1 MSSPIVLTL
10 AILFVTAVFFVWGKI
25 RSDIV
30 ALCSLLSLVLLGI
43 LKPGEALAGFSNS
56 VVIMMVGLFIV
67 GGAIFQTGLAKSIS
81 LRLLK
86 FAGKSEI
93 KLFLLVVLVTVFFGS
108 FVSNTGTVALLL
120 PIVVSMA
127 TEADT
132 NSRRLLMPMAYA
144 SSMGGM
150 MTLIGT
156 PPNMII
162 NDTLIK
168 AGYGSLSFFSFLPV
182 GLMITAIGIVYLFP
196 VSKILTRKKE
206 KSSKTG
212 SVKTPDQLSKEYQL
226 ADNLFRIEVSKNSD
240 VINKKLSELNITEN
254 YHISIL
260 VVRRK
265 DTQEGKFFK
274 PVINQ
279 RNSRLVS
286 ADTTLLPD
294 DLLYVFGNFEEVKKF
309 VTDHKL
315 SFLDKSVSET
325 SQRPDFSR
333 DIKFDEIGIAEVVVM
348 SNSKL
353 VNKMVKESGFR
364 TNYNVNILGI
374 KRSREYLIYNVK
386 DEKIHSGDALLVQG
400 TWQDIERLNNNEPD
414 VVVVGQPSIEA
425 SKVPLTSKAPI
436 AAIIMIAMVVAM
448 VINIVPPVIAV
459 MLAALA
465 MILTGCFRN
474 VEAAYKTI
482 NWESIVLFAAMIPM
496 ATAMEK
502 TGASQMISGS
512 IVGGLDSY
520 GPYAVMAG
528 IYLATSFLTMFISN
542 TATAVLFAPIA
553 LQSALSMGVSPYPF
567 LFAVTVAASMCFA
580 SPFSTPPNALV
591 MSAGRYTFMDY
602 VKMGLPLQIIYM
614 IVMVFFI
621 PLIFPF

>member
-1 MSSPIVLTL
+1 MVLTL

-127 TEADT
+127 TEAGT

-182 GLMITAIGIVYLFP
+182 GLMITAIGVVYLFP

-265 DTQEGKFFK
+265 DTQDGKFFK

-286 ADTTLLPD
+286 ADTILLPD
-294 DLLYVFGNFEEVKKF
+294 DLLYVFGNFGEVKKF

-325 SQRPDFSR
+325 SRRPDFSR

-374 KRSREYLIYNVK
+374 KRRQEYLIYNVK
-386 DEKIHSGDALLVQG
+386 DENIHSGDALLVQG

>member
-294 DLLYVFGNFEEVKKF
+294 DLLYVFGNFGEVKKF

-325 SQRPDFSR
+325 SRRPDFSR

>member
-127 TEADT
+127 TEAGT

-265 DTQEGKFFK
+265 DTQDGKFFK

-325 SQRPDFSR
+325 SRRPDFSR

-425 SKVPLTSKAPI
+425 SKVPLTSRAPI

>member
-127 TEADT
+127 TEAGT

-286 ADTTLLPD
+286 ADTILLPD
-294 DLLYVFGNFEEVKKF
+294 DLLYVFGNFGEVKKF

-325 SQRPDFSR
+325 SRRPDFSR

-602 VKMGLPLQIIYM
+602 VKMGLPLQIICM

>member
-1 MSSPIVLTL
+1 
-10 AILFVTAVFFVWGKI
+10 
-25 RSDIV
+25 
-30 ALCSLLSLVLLGI
+30 
-43 LKPGEALAGFSNS
+43 
-56 VVIMMVGLFIV
+56 MVGLFIV

-127 TEADT
+127 TEAGT

-265 DTQEGKFFK
+265 DTQDGKFFK

-325 SQRPDFSR
+325 SRRPDFSR

>member
-265 DTQEGKFFK
+265 DTQDGKFFK

-325 SQRPDFSR
+325 SRRPDFSR

>member
-127 TEADT
+127 TEAGT

-286 ADTTLLPD
+286 ADTILLPD

-374 KRSREYLIYNVK
+374 KRRQEYLIYNVK

>member
-1 MSSPIVLTL
+1 MVLTL

-127 TEADT
+127 TEAGT

-265 DTQEGKFFK
+265 DTQDGKFFK

-325 SQRPDFSR
+325 SRRPDFSR

>member
-1 MSSPIVLTL
+1 MVLTL

-127 TEADT
+127 TEANT

-265 DTQEGKFFK
+265 DTQDGKFFK

-325 SQRPDFSR
+325 SRRPDFSR

>member
-1 MSSPIVLTL
+1 
-10 AILFVTAVFFVWGKI
+10 
-25 RSDIV
+25 
-30 ALCSLLSLVLLGI
+30 
-43 LKPGEALAGFSNS
+43 
-56 VVIMMVGLFIV
+56 
-67 GGAIFQTGLAKSIS
+67 
-81 LRLLK
+81 
-86 FAGKSEI
+86 
-93 KLFLLVVLVTVFFGS
+93 VLVTVFFGS

-127 TEADT
+127 TEAGT

-265 DTQEGKFFK
+265 DTQDGKFFK

-325 SQRPDFSR
+325 SRRPDFSR

>member
-127 TEADT
+127 TEAGT

-286 ADTTLLPD
+286 ADTILLPD
-294 DLLYVFGNFEEVKKF
+294 DLLYVFGNFGEVKKF

>member
-1 MSSPIVLTL
+1 MSQLVLTL
-10 AILFVTAVFFVWGKI
+10 VILVLTAAFFVWGKI

-43 LKPGEALAGFSNS
+43 LNPGEALSGFSNS

-86 FAGKSEI
+86 FAGKSEL
-93 KLFLLVVLVTVFFGS
+93 KLFLLIILVTVFFGS

-127 TEADT
+127 TEANS

-156 PPNMII
+156 PPNLII
-162 NDTLIK
+162 NDALIE
-168 AGYGSLSFFSFLPV
+168 AGYEALSFFSFLP
-182 GLMITAIGIVYLFP
+182 IGITVTVIGILYLLP
-196 VSKILTRKKE
+196 VSKILTKKKDKTTN
-206 KSSKTG
+206 KSI
-212 SVKTPDQLSKEYQL
+212 VKTPNELSKEYQL
-226 ADNLFRIEVSKNSD
+226 ADNLFRTRITENSN
-240 VINKKLSELNITEN
+240 VVNKKLFELNITEKYN
-254 YHISIL
+254 ISIL

-265 DTQEGKFFK
+265 ETQNSIFLK

-286 ADTTLLPD
+286 ADTELLAD
-294 DLLYVFGNFEEVKKF
+294 DVLYIFGNFENVEEF
-309 VTDHKL
+309 VTDNNL
-315 SFLDKSVSET
+315 EFIDKHVSE
-325 SQRPDFSR
+325 SNQRPEFSGK
-333 DIKFDEIGIAEVVVM
+333 IKFDEIGIAEVVVM

-353 VNKMVKESGFR
+353 TNKMVKESGFR
-364 TNYNVNILGI
+364 ANYNVNILGI
-374 KRSREYLIYNVK
+374 KRRNEYLIHNVK

-400 TWQDIERLNNNEPD
+400 SWPDIEHLNQEEAD
-414 VVVVGQPSIEA
+414 VVVVGQPGVEA
-425 SKVPLTSKAPI
+425 SKVPLTGKAPL
-436 AAIIMIAMVVAM
+436 AAIIMILMVVAM

-459 MLAALA
+459 MVAAVA

-502 TGASQMISGS
+502 TGASGMISEG
-512 IVGGLDSY
+512 IVGGLDNY

-528 IYLATSFLTMFISN
+528 IYLATSILTMFISN
-542 TATAVLFAPIA
+542 TATAVLFTPIA
-553 LQSALSMGVSPYPF
+553 LQSAIALGVSPYPF
-567 LFAVTVAASMCFA
+567 LFAVAVAASMCFA

-602 VKMGLPLQIIYM
+602 VKVGLPLQLIYLV
-614 IVMVFFI
+614 VMVFVI

>member
-1 MSSPIVLTL
+1 MSSPIALTL

-127 TEADT
+127 TEAGT

-182 GLMITAIGIVYLFP
+182 GLMITAIGVVYLFP

-265 DTQEGKFFK
+265 DTQDGKFFK

-325 SQRPDFSR
+325 SRRPDFSR

>member
-1 MSSPIVLTL
+1 MSPVFITLLILT
-10 AILFVTAVFFVWGKI
+10 VTAVLFVWGKI

-30 ALCSLLSLVLLGI
+30 ALCSLLSLVLLDI
-43 LKPGEALAGFSNS
+43 LKPAEALAGFSNS

-81 LRLLK
+81 LKLLK
-86 FAGKSEI
+86 FAGKSQM
-93 KLFLLVVLVTVFFGS
+93 KLFLLIVLVTVFFGS

-127 TEADT
+127 TEAGT
-132 NSRRLLMPMAYA
+132 NARRLLMPMAYA

-162 NDTLIK
+162 NDALIE
-168 AGYGSLSFFSFLPV
+168 AGYEGLSFFSFLPIGLVVTAV
-182 GLMITAIGIVYLFP
+182 GLIYLFP
-196 VSKILTRKKE
+196 MSKILTRKKDKFSK
-206 KSSKTG
+206 KSSI
-212 SVKTPDQLSKEYQL
+212 KTPAELSKEYQL
-226 ADNLFRIEVSKNSD
+226 ADNLFRLKVSENSH

-254 YHISIL
+254 YNISIL

-265 DTQEGKFFK
+265 ENQNSKFFK
-274 PVINQ
+274 PVMNQ
-279 RNSRLVS
+279 RNSRLVG
-286 ADTTLLPD
+286 ADSQLLTD
-294 DLLYVFGNFEEVKKF
+294 DLLYVFGNYENVEEFVNDKK
-309 VTDHKL
+309 L
-315 SFLDKSVSET
+315 EFLDKSVSES
-325 SQRPDFSR
+325 SQRPEFSGN
-333 DIKFDEIGIAEVVVM
+333 IKFDDIGIAEVVVM
-348 SNSKL
+348 STSKL
-353 VNKMVKESGFR
+353 ANKMVKESGFR

-374 KRSREYLIYNVK
+374 KRRNEYLIHNVK

-400 TWQDIERLNNNEPD
+400 TWPDIEHLNHDEPD
-414 VVVVGQPSIEA
+414 VVVVGQPSVEA

-436 AAIIMIAMVVAM
+436 AAIIMIAMVAAM

-459 MLAALA
+459 MIAAVA

-502 TGASQMISGS
+502 TGASQMISGG
-512 IVGGLDSY
+512 IVNGLDSY

-528 IYLATSFLTMFISN
+528 IYLATSILTMFISN

-553 LQSALSMGVSPYPF
+553 LQSAISMGVSPYPF

-602 VKMGLPLQIIYM
+602 VKMGLPLQIVYL

>member
-127 TEADT
+127 TEAGT

-265 DTQEGKFFK
+265 DTQDGKFFK

-286 ADTTLLPD
+286 ADTILLPD
-294 DLLYVFGNFEEVKKF
+294 DLLYVFGNFGEVKKF

-374 KRSREYLIYNVK
+374 KRRQEYLIYNVK

>member
-127 TEADT
+127 TEAGT

-325 SQRPDFSR
+325 SRRPDFSR

-602 VKMGLPLQIIYM
+602 VKMGLPLQIICM

>member
-127 TEADT
+127 TEAGT

-265 DTQEGKFFK
+265 DTQDGKFFK

-286 ADTTLLPD
+286 ADTILLPD
-294 DLLYVFGNFEEVKKF
+294 DLLYIFGNFGEVKKF

-325 SQRPDFSR
+325 SRRPDFSR

-602 VKMGLPLQIIYM
+602 VKMGLPLQIICM

>member
-127 TEADT
+127 TEAGT

-265 DTQEGKFFK
+265 DTQDGKFFK

-294 DLLYVFGNFEEVKKF
+294 DLLYVFGNFGEVKKF

-374 KRSREYLIYNVK
+374 KRRQEYLIYNVK

>member
-127 TEADT
+127 TEAGT

-325 SQRPDFSR
+325 SRRPDFSR

>member
-127 TEADT
+127 TEAGT

-286 ADTTLLPD
+286 ADTILLPD
-294 DLLYVFGNFEEVKKF
+294 DLLYVFGNFGEVKKF

-374 KRSREYLIYNVK
+374 KRRQEYLIYNVK

>member
-127 TEADT
+127 TEAGT

-286 ADTTLLPD
+286 ADTILLPD
-294 DLLYVFGNFEEVKKF
+294 DLLYIFGNFGEVKKF

-325 SQRPDFSR
+325 SRRPDFSR

>member
-127 TEADT
+127 TEAGT

-265 DTQEGKFFK
+265 DTQDGKFFK

-294 DLLYVFGNFEEVKKF
+294 DLLYVFGNFGEVKKF

-374 KRSREYLIYNVK
+374 KRRQEYLIYNVK

-602 VKMGLPLQIIYM
+602 VKMGLPLQIICM

>member
-127 TEADT
+127 TEAGT

-265 DTQEGKFFK
+265 DTQDGKFFK

-286 ADTTLLPD
+286 ADTILLPD

-374 KRSREYLIYNVK
+374 KRRQEYLIYNVK

>member
-1 MSSPIVLTL
+1 MVLTL

-294 DLLYVFGNFEEVKKF
+294 DLLYVFGNFGEVKKF

>member
-127 TEADT
+127 TEAGT

-294 DLLYVFGNFEEVKKF
+294 DLLYVFGNFGEVKKF

>member
-127 TEADT
+127 TEAGT

-265 DTQEGKFFK
+265 DTQDGKFFK

-325 SQRPDFSR
+325 SRRPDFSR

-353 VNKMVKESGFR
+353 VNNNGKRIGFQ
-364 TNYNVNILGI
+364 N
-374 KRSREYLIYNVK
+374 
-386 DEKIHSGDALLVQG
+386 Q
-400 TWQDIERLNNNEPD
+400 
-414 VVVVGQPSIEA
+414 
-425 SKVPLTSKAPI
+425 
-436 AAIIMIAMVVAM
+436 
-448 VINIVPPVIAV
+448 
-459 MLAALA
+459 
-465 MILTGCFRN
+465 
-474 VEAAYKTI
+474 
-482 NWESIVLFAAMIPM
+482 
-496 ATAMEK
+496 
-502 TGASQMISGS
+502 
-512 IVGGLDSY
+512 
-520 GPYAVMAG
+520 
-528 IYLATSFLTMFISN
+528 
-542 TATAVLFAPIA
+542 
-553 LQSALSMGVSPYPF
+553 LQ
-567 LFAVTVAASMCFA
+567 
-580 SPFSTPPNALV
+580 
-591 MSAGRYTFMDY
+591 R
-602 VKMGLPLQIIYM
+602 
-614 IVMVFFI
+614 
-621 PLIFPF
+621 